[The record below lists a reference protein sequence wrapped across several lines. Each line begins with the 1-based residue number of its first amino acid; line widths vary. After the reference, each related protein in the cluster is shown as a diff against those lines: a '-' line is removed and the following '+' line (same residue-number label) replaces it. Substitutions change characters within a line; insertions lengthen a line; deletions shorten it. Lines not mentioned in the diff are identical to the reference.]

1 MFDRELKSKLPELR
15 QGSSIL
21 NENVRDR
28 DWSQKLTQKVYA
40 DERRGATG
48 SPVVPGSQILLKNTK
63 STGKLAANFE
73 KEPYTVVTKEGRE
86 VIVKSNEGVLYRRNS
101 SFVKPFNQPSSVDS
115 DAKIGDDQVCMDL
128 GSETPETVVGSSRP
142 KRTVKLPDKF
152 QDFVLSKPK

>member
-1 MFDRELKSKLPELR
+1 M
-15 QGSSIL
+15 
-21 NENVRDR
+21 RDR

-48 SPVVPGSQILLKNTK
+48 SPVVPGSQVLLKNTK
-63 STGKLAANFE
+63 STGKLAGNSE

-86 VIVKSNEGVLYRRNS
+86 VMVKSNEGVLYRRNS

-128 GSETPETVVGSSRP
+128 GSETSETVVGFSRP

-152 QDFVLSKPK
+152 QDFVLSKSK